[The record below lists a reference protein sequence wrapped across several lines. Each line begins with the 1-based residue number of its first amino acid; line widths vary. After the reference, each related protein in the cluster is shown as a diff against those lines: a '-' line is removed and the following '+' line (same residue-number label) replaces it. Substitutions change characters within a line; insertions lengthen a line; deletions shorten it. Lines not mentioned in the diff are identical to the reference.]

1 MIEEENCNSQATEEW
16 LNQEEVISGVQ
27 WSKVDLVG
35 LYFIFWNDFN
45 TDSTEIPRLFQSSS
59 NSLLRCSLIFSDV
72 LRRSQSTFSYQ
83 VRDVAGPTFLMVR
96 AKDG

>member
-1 MIEEENCNSQATEEW
+1 MVEEENCNSQATEEW

-45 TDSTEIPRLFQSSS
+45 TNSTKIPGSS
-59 NSLLRCSLIFSDV
+59 NPVQTLYLD
-72 LRRSQSTFSYQ
+72 
-83 VRDVAGPTFLMVR
+83 AP
-96 AKDG
+96 